1 MVANSPPRRKAEP
14 GGSGESVVRKP
25 GISYPRIM
33 DNEALPGYPGTR
45 GLNFWEADASL
56 KDVAGPMLTPQ
67 GRERSAEFGAFAGGE
82 LDALIDKAH
91 KTENLPK
98 LVGGAVKYCPE
109 QIEARRHLAR
119 AIYGGPG
126 PLTLTERMTR
136 AIIANYC
143 GEGGITCPLAMTD
156 GLIGLLE
163 KRGSAAQMRK
173 FLPRLKSDD
182 PDWALTGGQFIT
194 EKQSGSNVAANE
206 TTASMNPDGTWSLKG
221 VKWFCSNPG
230 ELWVTT
236 AKVDGIV
243 ALFLVKRRNPDGS
256 LNGHKILRLK
266 PIGGTRGKATVEVEY
281 TDAKAEMIGKPREG
295 LVLLV
300 NEILSVSRLHVAAAA
315 LGFGGRAVLE
325 ARTFAGWRVAYGK
338 PIVEIPSVAAR
349 LATMEALHA
358 GMLTAF
364 YRGLAALEA
373 GDADAEALVPMLKV
387 EVSMRG
393 SELVREAQLLVG
405 GHGILDDFSPL
416 NRLADDAIVNEI
428 WEGTHPILSGHAA
441 KALRRPRVLESFLAR
456 VSDGSDDEALERFS
470 SMVKQSR
477 TWTEDEKSLRDEEL
491 VAEAYLLLS
500 GF

>member
-1 MVANSPPRRKAEP
+1 
-14 GGSGESVVRKP
+14 
-25 GISYPRIM
+25 M

-45 GLNFWEADASL
+45 GMNFWEADASL
-56 KDVAGPMLTPQ
+56 RDVASPMLTPQ
-67 GRERSAEFGAFAGGE
+67 GRTRSSEFGAFAGRT
-82 LDALIDKAH
+82 LDALIDTAH
-91 KTENLPK
+91 RAENLPR
-98 LVGGAVKYCPE
+98 LEGGEVKYCPE

-126 PLTLTERMTR
+126 PLTLVERMTR

-163 KRGSAAQMRK
+163 KRGSAAQMRE

-182 PDWALTGGQFIT
+182 PDWALTGGQYIT

-206 TTASMNPDGTWSLKG
+206 TTAALNPDGTWSLTG
-221 VKWFCSNPG
+221 TKWFCSNPG

-236 AKVDGIV
+236 AKTPQGVV
-243 ALFLVKRRNPDGS
+243 ALFLVKRKNPGGS

-281 TDAKAEMIGKPREG
+281 TGARAEMIGRPREG
-295 LVLLV
+295 MVLLV

-315 LGFGGRAVLE
+315 LGFAGRAVLE
-325 ARTFAGWRVAYGK
+325 ARTFADWRLAYGK
-338 PIVEIPSVAAR
+338 PLTAIPSVR
-349 LATMEALHA
+349 TKLATMEALHA

-373 GDADAEALVPMLKV
+373 GEADAEALVPMLKV

-393 SELVREAQLLVG
+393 SEIVREAQLLIG

-428 WEGTHPILSGHAA
+428 WEGTHPILAGHAA
-441 KALRRPRVLESFLAR
+441 KALRRPRVLENFLAR
-456 VSDGSDDEALERFS
+456 VSGDADEESLERFAA
-470 SMVKQSR
+470 MVKQSR
-477 TWTEDEKSLRDEEL
+477 TWDEDERGLRDEEL

>member
-1 MVANSPPRRKAEP
+1 
-14 GGSGESVVRKP
+14 
-25 GISYPRIM
+25 M

-45 GLNFWEADASL
+45 GMNFWEADASL
-56 KDVAGPMLTPQ
+56 RDVAGPMLTPQ
-67 GRERSAEFGAFAGGE
+67 GRTRSSEFGAFAGRT

-91 KTENLPK
+91 KVENLPR
-98 LVGGAVKYCPE
+98 LEDGAVKYCPE

-136 AIIANYC
+136 AVIANYC

-163 KRGSAAQMRK
+163 KRGTAAQMRE

-182 PDWALTGGQFIT
+182 PDWALTGGQYIT

-206 TTASMNPDGTWSLKG
+206 TTASSNDDGTWSLTG
-221 VKWFCSNPG
+221 TKWFCSNPG

-236 AKVDGIV
+236 AKTPEGVV
-243 ALFLVKRRNPDGS
+243 ALFLVKRKNPDGS
-256 LNGHKILRLK
+256 LNGHTILRLK

-281 TDAKAEMIGKPREG
+281 KGARAEMIGRPREG
-295 LVLLV
+295 MVLLV

-315 LGFGGRAVLE
+315 LGFAGRAVLE
-325 ARTFAGWRVAYGK
+325 ARTFADWRLAYGK
-338 PIVEIPSVAAR
+338 PLTALPAVR
-349 LATMEALHA
+349 TKLTTMEALHA

-393 SELVREAQLLVG
+393 SEIVREAQLLIG

-428 WEGTHPILSGHAA
+428 WEGTHPILAGHAA
-441 KALRRPRVLESFLAR
+441 KSLRRPRVLESFLAR
-456 VSDGSDDEALERFS
+456 VSDDADEESLERFA

-477 TWTEDEKSLRDEEL
+477 AWDEDERGLRDEEL
-491 VAEAYLLLS
+491 VAEAYLLAS

>member
-1 MVANSPPRRKAEP
+1 ME
-14 GGSGESVVRKP
+14 
-25 GISYPRIM
+25 
-33 DNEALPGYPGTR
+33 NEALPGYPGTR
-45 GLNFWEADASL
+45 GMNFWEADASL
-56 KDVAGPMLTPQ
+56 RDVAGPMLTPQ
-67 GRERSAEFGAFAGGE
+67 GRTRSSEFGAFAGRT
-82 LDALIDKAH
+82 LDALIDTAH
-91 KTENLPK
+91 KAENLPR
-98 LVGGAVKYCPE
+98 LAGGAVKYCPE

-163 KRGSAAQMRK
+163 KRGSADQMRE

-206 TTASMNPDGTWSLKG
+206 TAAAPNADGSWSLTG
-221 VKWFCSNPG
+221 TKWFCSNPG

-236 AKVDGIV
+236 AKTPQGVV
-243 ALFLVKRRNPDGS
+243 ALFLVKRRNADGS
-256 LNGHKILRLK
+256 LNGHEILRLK

-281 TDAKAEMIGKPREG
+281 KGARAEMIGRPREG
-295 LVLLV
+295 MVLLV

-315 LGFGGRAVLE
+315 LGFAGRAVLE
-325 ARTFAGWRVAYGK
+325 ARTFADWRVVYGK

-349 LATMEALHA
+349 LATMESLHA

-364 YRGLAALEA
+364 YHGLHALES
-373 GDADAEALVPMLKV
+373 GEADAEALVPMLKV

-428 WEGTHPILSGHAA
+428 WEGTHPILAGHAA

-456 VSDGSDDEALERFS
+456 VSGGADEESIESFTSLVKESRGWSDE
-470 SMVKQSR
+470 
-477 TWTEDEKSLRDEEL
+477 EKSLRDEEL
-491 VAEAYLLLS
+491 VAEAYLLLA
-500 GF
+500 GFEA

>member
-1 MVANSPPRRKAEP
+1 
-14 GGSGESVVRKP
+14 
-25 GISYPRIM
+25 M

-45 GLNFWEADASL
+45 GMNFWEADATL
-56 KDVAGPMLTPQ
+56 REVASPMLTPQ
-67 GRERSAEFGAFAGGE
+67 GAARSSEFGALAGRT
-82 LDALIDKAH
+82 LDALVDKSH
-91 KTENLPK
+91 KPENLPR
-98 LVGGAVKYCPE
+98 LEGGAVKYCPE

-126 PLTLTERMTR
+126 PLTLIERMTR

-163 KRGSAAQMRK
+163 KRGSAAQMRE

-182 PDWALTGGQFIT
+182 PDWALTGGQYIT

-206 TTASMNPDGTWSLKG
+206 TTATPNDDGTWSLKG
-221 VKWFCSNPG
+221 TKWFCSNPG

-236 AKVDGIV
+236 AKTPQGVV
-243 ALFLVKRRNPDGS
+243 ALFLVKRKNPDGS

-281 TDAKAEMIGKPREG
+281 TGAKAEMIGRPREG
-295 LVLLV
+295 MVLLV

-315 LGFGGRAVLE
+315 LGFAGRAVLE
-325 ARTFAGWRVAYGK
+325 ARTFADWRLAYGK
-338 PIVEIPSVAAR
+338 PLTALPAVR
-349 LATMEALHA
+349 TKLATMEALHA

-393 SELVREAQLLVG
+393 SEIVREAQLLIG

-428 WEGTHPILSGHAA
+428 WEGTHPILAGHAA

-456 VSDGSDDEALERFS
+456 VSDDSDEESLERFA
-470 SMVKQSR
+470 SMVKLSR
-477 TWTEDEKSLRDEEL
+477 AWDEDERGLRDEEL
-491 VAEAYLLLS
+491 VAEAYLLVS

>member
-1 MVANSPPRRKAEP
+1 
-14 GGSGESVVRKP
+14 
-25 GISYPRIM
+25 M

-45 GLNFWEADASL
+45 GMNFWEADASL
-56 KDVAGPMLTPQ
+56 RDVAGPMLTPQ
-67 GRERSAEFGAFAGGE
+67 GRTRSSEFGALAGRT

-91 KTENLPK
+91 KPENLPR
-98 LVGGAVKYCPE
+98 LVDGAVKYCPE

-163 KRGSAAQMRK
+163 KRGSAAQMRE

-182 PDWALTGGQFIT
+182 PEWALTGGQYIT

-206 TTASMNPDGTWSLKG
+206 TTASPNDDGSWSLKG
-221 VKWFCSNPG
+221 TKWFCSNPG

-236 AKVDGIV
+236 AKTPQGVV
-243 ALFLVKRRNPDGS
+243 ALFLVKRKNADGS

-281 TDAKAEMIGKPREG
+281 TGAKAEMIGRPREG
-295 LVLLV
+295 MVLLV

-315 LGFGGRAVLE
+315 LGFAGRAVLE
-325 ARTFAGWRVAYGK
+325 ARTFADWRLAYGRPLTALPAVRTK
-338 PIVEIPSVAAR
+338 

-393 SELVREAQLLVG
+393 SEIVREAQLLIG

-428 WEGTHPILSGHAA
+428 WEGTHPILAGHAA

-456 VSDGSDDEALERFS
+456 VSDDSDEESLERFA
-470 SMVKQSR
+470 SMVKLSR
-477 TWTEDEKSLRDEEL
+477 GWDEDERGLRDEEL
-491 VAEAYLLLS
+491 VAEAYLLVS

>member
-1 MVANSPPRRKAEP
+1 
-14 GGSGESVVRKP
+14 
-25 GISYPRIM
+25 M

-45 GLNFWEADASL
+45 GMNFWEADATL
-56 KDVAGPMLTPQ
+56 REVASPMLTPQ
-67 GRERSAEFGAFAGGE
+67 GQARSSEFGALAGRT

-91 KTENLPK
+91 KAENLPR
-98 LVGGAVKYCPE
+98 LEGGAVKYCPE

-163 KRGSAAQMRK
+163 KRGSAAQMRE

-182 PDWALTGGQFIT
+182 PEWALTGGQYIT

-206 TTASMNPDGTWSLKG
+206 TTASPDDDGTWSLKG
-221 VKWFCSNPG
+221 TKWFCSNPG

-236 AKVDGIV
+236 AKTPQGVV
-243 ALFLVKRRNPDGS
+243 ALFLVKRKNPDGS

-281 TDAKAEMIGKPREG
+281 AGAKAEMIGRPREG
-295 LVLLV
+295 MVLLV

-315 LGFGGRAVLE
+315 LGFAGRAVLE
-325 ARTFAGWRVAYGK
+325 ARTFADWRLAYGK
-338 PIVEIPSVAAR
+338 PLTALPAVR
-349 LATMEALHA
+349 TKLATMEALHA

-393 SELVREAQLLVG
+393 SEIVREAQLLIG

-428 WEGTHPILSGHAA
+428 WEGTHPILAGHAA

-456 VSDGSDDEALERFS
+456 VSDDADEESLERFA
-470 SMVKQSR
+470 SMVKLSR
-477 TWTEDEKSLRDEEL
+477 AWDEDERGLRDEEL
-491 VAEAYLLLS
+491 VAEAYLLVS

>member
-1 MVANSPPRRKAEP
+1 MALGPSIFYPPF
-14 GGSGESVVRKP
+14 
-25 GISYPRIM
+25 M

-56 KDVAGPMLTPQ
+56 RDIATPMLTPQ
-67 GRERSAEFGAFAGGE
+67 GRARSSEFGAFAGRT
-82 LDALIDKAH
+82 LDALIDVSHKA
-91 KTENLPK
+91 ENLPR
-98 LVGGAVKYCPE
+98 LESGAVVYCPE

-136 AIIANYC
+136 AVIANYC

-163 KRGSAAQMRK
+163 KRGTPAQMRE

-206 TTASMNPDGTWSLKG
+206 TAATPNTDGTWSLTG
-221 VKWFCSNPG
+221 TKWFCSNPG

-236 AKVDGIV
+236 AKTPAGPV
-243 ALFLVKRRNPDGS
+243 ALFLVKRKLENGA
-256 LNGHKILRLK
+256 LNGHTILRLK

-281 TDAKAEMIGKPREG
+281 QGARAEMIGKAREG

-315 LGFGGRAVLE
+315 LGFAGRAVLE
-325 ARTFAGWRVAYGK
+325 ARTFAEWRLAYGK
-338 PIVEIPSVAAR
+338 PLTAIPAVAAR
-349 LATMEALHA
+349 LLSMEGVHA

-364 YRGLAALEA
+364 YRGLDALEA
-373 GDADAEALVPMLKV
+373 GEADAEALVPLLKT
-387 EVSMRG
+387 EISLRG
-393 SELVREAQLLVG
+393 SELVREAQLLIG
-405 GHGILDDFSPL
+405 GHGMLDDFSPL
-416 NRLADDAIVNEI
+416 NRLADDALVNEI
-428 WEGTHPILSGHAA
+428 WEGTHPILAGHAA
-441 KALRRPRVLESFLAR
+441 KSLRRPRVLQSFLAR
-456 VSDGSDDEALERFS
+456 TSDADPEALALFTALLEE
-470 SMVKQSR
+470 SR
-477 TWTEDEKSLRDEEL
+477 TWSEEDRSLRDEEL

-500 GF
+500 GFHA

>member
-1 MVANSPPRRKAEP
+1 MDPRAA
-14 GGSGESVVRKP
+14 
-25 GISYPRIM
+25 ISYPRFM

-56 KDVAGPMLTPQ
+56 REVAGPMLTPQ
-67 GRERSAEFGAFAGGE
+67 GRARSSEFGAFAGRT
-82 LDALIDKAH
+82 LDALIDAAH
-91 KTENLPK
+91 KPENLPK
-98 LVGGAVKYCPE
+98 LVDGAVKYCPE

-136 AIIANYC
+136 AVLANYC

-163 KRGSAAQMRK
+163 KRGTAAQMRE

-182 PDWALTGGQFIT
+182 PDWAITGGQFIT

-206 TTASMNPDGTWSLKG
+206 TAASKNPDGTWSLRG
-221 VKWFCSNPG
+221 TKWFCSNPG

-236 AKVDGIV
+236 AKTPEGTV
-243 ALFLVKRRNPDGS
+243 ALFLVKRRNTDGS

-281 TDAKAEMIGKPREG
+281 TGAKAELIGKPREG
-295 LVLLV
+295 LVILV

-315 LGFGGRAVLE
+315 LGFAGRAVLE
-325 ARTFAGWRVAYGK
+325 ARTFADWRLAYGK
-338 PIVEIPSVAAR
+338 PLTAIASVAAR
-349 LATMEALHA
+349 LQSMEGIHA
-358 GMLTAF
+358 GMVGAF
-364 YRGLAALEA
+364 YHGLHALEA
-373 GDADAEALVPMLKV
+373 GEADAEALVPLLKV
-387 EVSMRG
+387 EISMRAT
-393 SELVREAQLLVG
+393 ELVREAQLLIG

-428 WEGTHPILSGHAA
+428 WEGTHPILAGHAA

-456 VSDGSDDEALERFS
+456 VSGGVDEQALDRFTALVQESRAWSEDDR
-470 SMVKQSR
+470 
-477 TWTEDEKSLRDEEL
+477 SLRDEEI
-491 VAEAYLLLS
+491 VAEAYLLLTDLEA
-500 GF
+500 

>member
-1 MVANSPPRRKAEP
+1 MAALKQ
-14 GGSGESVVRKP
+14 
-25 GISYPRIM
+25 ISYPRSM
-33 DNEALPGYPGTR
+33 ENEALPGYPGTR
-45 GLNFWEADASL
+45 GMNFWEADASL
-56 KDVAGPMLTPQ
+56 RDVAGPMLTPQ
-67 GRERSAEFGAFAGGE
+67 GRTRSSEFGAFAGRT
-82 LDALIDKAH
+82 LDALIDTAH
-91 KTENLPK
+91 KAENLPR
-98 LVGGAVKYCPE
+98 LAGGAVKYCPE

-163 KRGSAAQMRK
+163 KRGSADQMRE

-206 TTASMNPDGTWSLKG
+206 TAAAPNADGSWSLTG
-221 VKWFCSNPG
+221 TKWFCSNPG

-236 AKVDGIV
+236 AKTPQGVV
-243 ALFLVKRRNPDGS
+243 ALFLVKRRNADGS
-256 LNGHKILRLK
+256 LNGHEILRLK

-281 TDAKAEMIGKPREG
+281 KGARAEMIGRPREG
-295 LVLLV
+295 MVLLV

-315 LGFGGRAVLE
+315 LGFAGRAVLE
-325 ARTFAGWRVAYGK
+325 ARTFADWRVVYGK

-349 LATMEALHA
+349 LATMESLHA

-364 YRGLAALEA
+364 YHGLHALES
-373 GDADAEALVPMLKV
+373 GEADAEALVPMLKV

-428 WEGTHPILSGHAA
+428 WEGTHPILAGHAA

-456 VSDGSDDEALERFS
+456 VSGGADEESIESFTSLVKESRGWSDE
-470 SMVKQSR
+470 
-477 TWTEDEKSLRDEEL
+477 EKSLRDEEL
-491 VAEAYLLLS
+491 VAEAYLLLA
-500 GF
+500 GFEA

>member
-1 MVANSPPRRKAEP
+1 
-14 GGSGESVVRKP
+14 
-25 GISYPRIM
+25 M

-45 GLNFWEADASL
+45 GMNFWEADPTLREVAS
-56 KDVAGPMLTPQ
+56 PMLTPQ
-67 GRERSAEFGAFAGGE
+67 GQARSSEFGALAGRT

-91 KTENLPK
+91 KVENLPR
-98 LVGGAVKYCPE
+98 LVDGAVKYCPE

-163 KRGSAAQMRK
+163 KRGSAAQMRE

-182 PDWALTGGQFIT
+182 PDWALTGGQYIT

-206 TTASMNPDGTWSLKG
+206 TTASKNDDGTWSLNG
-221 VKWFCSNPG
+221 TKWFCSNPG

-236 AKVDGIV
+236 AKTPEGVI
-243 ALFLVKRRNPDGS
+243 ALFLVKRKNPDGS

-281 TDAKAEMIGKPREG
+281 TGAKAEMIGRPREG
-295 LVLLV
+295 MVLLV

-315 LGFGGRAVLE
+315 LGFAGRAVLE
-325 ARTFAGWRVAYGK
+325 ARTFADWRLAYGK
-338 PIVEIPSVAAR
+338 PLTALPAVR
-349 LATMEALHA
+349 TKLATMEALHA

-393 SELVREAQLLVG
+393 SEIVREAQLLIG

-428 WEGTHPILSGHAA
+428 WEGTHPILAGHAA

-456 VSDGSDDEALERFS
+456 VNDDADEESLERFA

-477 TWTEDEKSLRDEEL
+477 AWDEDERGLRDEEL
-491 VAEAYLLLS
+491 VAEAYLLAS

>member
-1 MVANSPPRRKAEP
+1 
-14 GGSGESVVRKP
+14 
-25 GISYPRIM
+25 M

-45 GLNFWEADASL
+45 GMNFWEADAVLREIAS
-56 KDVAGPMLTPQ
+56 PMLTPQ
-67 GRERSAEFGAFAGGE
+67 GQERSSEFGALAGRT

-91 KTENLPK
+91 KAENLPK
-98 LVGGAVKYCPE
+98 LVDGAVKYCPE
-109 QIEARRHLAR
+109 QIEARRRLAR

-163 KRGSAAQMRK
+163 KRGSAAQMRE

-194 EKQSGSNVAANE
+194 ERQGGSNVAANE
-206 TTASMNPDGTWSLKG
+206 TTASRNDDGTWSLNG
-221 VKWFCSNPG
+221 TKWFCSNPG

-236 AKVDGIV
+236 AKTPEGVI
-243 ALFLVKRRNPDGS
+243 ALFLVKRKDPDGS

-281 TDAKAEMIGKPREG
+281 TGAKAEMIGRPREG
-295 LVLLV
+295 MVLLV

-315 LGFGGRAVLE
+315 LGFAGRAVLE
-325 ARTFAGWRVAYGK
+325 ARTFADWRLAYGRPLTALPAVRTK
-338 PIVEIPSVAAR
+338 
-349 LATMEALHA
+349 LAMMEALHA

-373 GDADAEALVPMLKV
+373 GEADAEALVPMLKV

-393 SELVREAQLLVG
+393 SEIVREAQLLIG

-428 WEGTHPILSGHAA
+428 WEGTHPILAGHAA

-456 VSDGSDDEALERFS
+456 VSGDADEESLQRFT

-477 TWTEDEKSLRDEEL
+477 TWDEDERGLRDEEL